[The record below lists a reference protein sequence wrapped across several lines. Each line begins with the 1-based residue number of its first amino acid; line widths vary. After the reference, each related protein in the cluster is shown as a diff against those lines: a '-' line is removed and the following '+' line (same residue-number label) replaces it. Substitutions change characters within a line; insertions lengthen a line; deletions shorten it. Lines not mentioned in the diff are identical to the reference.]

1 MVMAEKTKIKKRIIN
16 LIPDKGDNLL
26 SQFLSW
32 ALTVGR
38 LLIIITETL
47 ALSVFLY
54 RFSLD
59 VKIIDLHDKIKATS
73 TIVQSFQSGEE
84 TYRNL
89 QARLGFIKEYDTKKD
104 TTLNLLKEVIDL
116 GKNRIT
122 FKTLTVTVDSI
133 EVEAQ
138 APSSVAL
145 TAFVQGIKNH
155 PEVTGVNIDRV
166 QNSTENGLVTISI
179 VAKLKSNL
187 RQTSLTKNIPS
198 QAPAE

>member
-1 MVMAEKTKIKKRIIN
+1 MVMAEKVKKRVIN

-59 VKIIDLHDKIKATS
+59 VKIIDLHDKIKSAS
-73 TIVQSFQSGEE
+73 VIVESFKDGED

-89 QARLGFIKEYDTKKD
+89 QARLGFIKEYETKKD
-104 TTLNLLKEVIDL
+104 RTLTLLQDIIDL
-116 GKNRIT
+116 GRNRIT
-122 FKTLTVTVDSI
+122 FKNLTVSVNSI

-138 APSSVAL
+138 APSAGAL

-155 PEVTGVNIDRV
+155 PEISAVSIERV
-166 QNSTENGLVTISI
+166 QNSTANGLITVSI
-179 VAKLKSNL
+179 IGELKSNL
-187 RQTSLTKNIPS
+187 RQTKLTQTKN
-198 QAPAE
+198 QAVEE

>member
-1 MVMAEKTKIKKRIIN
+1 MVMAEKVKKRVIN

-59 VKIIDLHDKIKATS
+59 VKIIDLHDKIKSAS
-73 TIVQSFQSGEE
+73 VIVESFQDGED

-89 QARLGFIKEYDTKKD
+89 QARLGFIKEYETKKD
-104 TTLNLLKEVIDL
+104 RTLTLLQDIIDL
-116 GKNRIT
+116 GRHRIT
-122 FKTLTVTVDSI
+122 FKNLTVGVNTV

-138 APSSVAL
+138 APSAGAL
-145 TAFVQGIKNH
+145 TAFVQGLKNH
-155 PEVTGVNIDRV
+155 PEISNVNIERV
-166 QNSTENGLVTISI
+166 QNSTANGLITISI
-179 VAKLKSNL
+179 IGDLKSNL
-187 RQTSLTKNIPS
+187 RQTKLTQTKS
-198 QAPAE
+198 QAVEE

>member
-1 MVMAEKTKIKKRIIN
+1 MAEKTKIKKRIIN

-59 VKIIDLHDKIKATS
+59 VKIIDLHDKIKSAS
-73 TIVQSFQSGEE
+73 IIVESFKDGEDN
-84 TYRNL
+84 YRNL

-104 TTLNLLKEVIDL
+104 KSLTLLQDIIEL
-116 GKNRIT
+116 GRDRIT
-122 FKTLTVTVDSI
+122 FKNLSVTVNSI

-138 APSSVAL
+138 APSAGAL
-145 TAFVQGIKNH
+145 TAFVQGVKSH
-155 PEVTGVNIDRV
+155 PEISGVSVNRV
-166 QNSTENGLVTISI
+166 QNSTAEGLITVSI
-179 VAKLKSNL
+179 IAELKNNL
-187 RQTSLTKNIPS
+187 RQTKLTKTKN
-198 QAPAE
+198 QTGEE